1 MPRILTVDDSR
12 PIRMIV
18 SKALV
23 EMGFEVGEA
32 EDGNDGLK
40 KLKDGAFD
48 LVILDVTMPNLD
60 GPGMLAKMREAGDKT
75 PVLMLTSES
84 KTSIV
89 AALMKLGI
97 QDYVLK
103 PFKGDELR
111 GKVLKALKLPANYS
125 ATNKTDAAGATADAG
140 DGKLVMLVIDDME
153 NVHKKLRSM
162 IPDAVGLEIALTV
175 QDGLTAARNK
185 KVRAILV
192 DAEIQPGGP
201 AALVKQL
208 RLLQPAAGIWGM
220 ALRSANNVAKEMRDF
235 GFDDALL
242 KPFTQDSID
251 ALVEQYAAKNETLL
265 VAKDDLLQITPFLGK
280 EDRLERYF
288 SKLSADVK
296 SVVQKLGEACFESA
310 VIDAVHVPLMQPARV
325 AQFLVDIFKVA
336 SDLGLAIKVVG
347 SPELP
352 RAMSGFQETKD
363 LRCFHSVEAARAK
376 AA

>member
-18 SKALV
+18 SKAMV
-23 EMGFEVGEA
+23 ELGFQVGEA

-40 KLKDGAFD
+40 KLEQGSYD

-60 GPGMLAKMREAGDKT
+60 GPGMLGKMREAGNKT

-103 PFKGDELR
+103 PFKAEELR
-111 GKVLKALKLPANYS
+111 AKVLKALKLPADYGS
-125 ATNKTDAAGATADAG
+125 QAKSDGGATEAE
-140 DGKLVMLVIDDME
+140 GKPVFLVIDDME

-162 IPDAVGLEIALTV
+162 IPETTDLETAMTV
-175 QDGLTAARNK
+175 QDGLGSCRNK
-185 KVRAILV
+185 KYRLVLV
-192 DAEIQPGGP
+192 DTEIQPGGP

-208 RLLQPAAGIWGM
+208 RLLQPAAGILGM
-220 ALRSANNVAKEMRDF
+220 ALRSANNVAKEMRDL

-242 KPFTQDSID
+242 KPFTQESID
-251 ALVEQYAAKNETLL
+251 TLIEQYASKSETLF
-265 VAKDDLLQITPFLGK
+265 VVKDDLIEIAAFSGK
-280 EDRLERYF
+280 EERLERYF
-288 SKLSADVK
+288 VKLTADVRG
-296 SVVQKLGEACFESA
+296 VVQKLGEACFESA
-310 VIDAVHVPLMQPARV
+310 VLDATHVTLLQPARV
-325 AQFLVDIFKVA
+325 AQFLVDIFKA
-336 SDLGLAIKVVG
+336 ATDLGIAVKVVG

-352 RAMSGFQETKD
+352 KAMRGFQETKD
-363 LRCFHSVEAARAK
+363 LHCFTTVAEARAQ

>member
-40 KLKDGAFD
+40 KLQDSSYD
-48 LVILDVTMPNLD
+48 LVVLDVTMPNLD
-60 GPGMLAKMREAGDKT
+60 GPGMLAKMRERADKT

-111 GKVLKALKLPANYS
+111 AKVLKALKLPADYV
-125 ATNKTDAAGATADAG
+125 AQKAGGGGGAAEVD
-140 DGKLVMLVIDDME
+140 DGKLPILVIDDME

-162 IPDAVGLEIALTV
+162 MPENVTLEVAMSV
-175 QDGLTAARNK
+175 QDGLAASRNK
-185 KVRAILV
+185 KFRVVLV
-192 DAEIQPGGP
+192 DAEIQAGGP
-201 AALVKQL
+201 GPVVKQL
-208 RLLQPAAGIWGM
+208 RLLQPGAGMWGM

-242 KPFTQDSID
+242 KPFTQESLDTLI
-251 ALVEQYAAKNETLL
+251 EQYASKNETLFTT
-265 VAKDDLLQITPFLGK
+265 KEDLIQISPFLGK

-288 SKLSADVK
+288 AKLTTDVK
-296 SVVQKLGEACFESA
+296 GVIQKLGEACFESA
-310 VIDAVHVPLMQPARV
+310 VIDASNLPLQQAARV
-325 AQFLVDIFKVA
+325 AQFLVDVFKVA
-336 SDLGLAIKVVG
+336 SDLGITIKVVA
-347 SPELP
+347 STEFPKAL
-352 RAMSGFQETKD
+352 RGFQETKD
-363 LRCFHSVEAARAK
+363 LRCFSTVEEARSQAA
-376 AA
+376 

>member
-40 KLKDGAFD
+40 KLKEGAYD
-48 LVILDVTMPNLD
+48 LVVLDVTMPNLD
-60 GPGMLAKMREAGDKT
+60 GPGMLAKMREVGDKT

-111 GKVLKALKLPANYS
+111 AKVLKALKLPANYVAQNS
-125 ATNKTDAAGATADAG
+125 GAGAGADAG
-140 DGKLVMLVIDDME
+140 DGKLTMLVIDDME

-162 IPDAVGLEIALTV
+162 IPEAVELVTALTL
-175 QDGLTAARNK
+175 QDGLAAVRNK
-185 KVRAILV
+185 KFRAILV
-192 DAEIQPGGP
+192 DAEIQAGGP
-201 AALVKQL
+201 APVVKQL
-208 RLLQPAAGIWGM
+208 RLLLPSAGIWGM
-220 ALRSANNVAKEMRDF
+220 ALRSANNVAKEMKDL

-242 KPFTQDSID
+242 KPFTQDAID
-251 ALVEQYAAKNETLL
+251 ALIELYAVKNETLF
-265 VAKDDLLQITPFLGK
+265 VAKEDLIQLTPFLGK
-280 EDRLERYF
+280 EDKLERYF
-288 SKLSADVK
+288 TKLSADVK
-296 SVVQKLGEACFESA
+296 TVVQKLGEACFENA
-310 VIDAVHVPLMQPARV
+310 VIDAVNIPLQQPARV
-325 AQFLVDIFKVA
+325 AQFLVDAFKVA
-336 SDLGLAIKVVG
+336 TDLGIAVKVVG

-352 RAMSGFQETKD
+352 KAMRGFQETKD
-363 LRCFHSVEAARAK
+363 LHCFTSVEEARSQAA
-376 AA
+376 

>member
-40 KLKDGAFD
+40 KLQAGAYD
-48 LVILDVTMPNLD
+48 LVVLDVTMPNLD
-60 GPGMLAKMREAGDKT
+60 GPGMLAKMREGGDKT

-97 QDYVLK
+97 QDYLLK

-111 GKVLKALKLPANYS
+111 AKVLKALKLPANYV
-125 ATNKTDAAGATADAG
+125 AQNAGTAAAADAG

-162 IPDAVGLEIALTV
+162 MPETVELETALSV
-175 QDGLTAARNK
+175 QDGLNAVRGK
-185 KVRAILV
+185 KFRAILV
-192 DAEIQPGGP
+192 DAEIQAGG
-201 AALVKQL
+201 AAPLVKQL
-208 RLLQPAAGIWGM
+208 RLLQPGVGIWGM
-220 ALRSANNVAKEMRDF
+220 ALRSANNVAKEMRDV

-251 ALVEQYAAKNETLL
+251 ALIEQYTVKNETLL
-265 VAKDDLLQITPFLGK
+265 VVKEDLIQLTPFPGN
-280 EDRLERYF
+280 EDKLERYF
-288 SKLSADVK
+288 TKLSADVK
-296 SVVQKLGEACFESA
+296 TLVQKLGEACFEAA
-310 VIDAVHVPLMQPARV
+310 VIDATHVPLMQPARV
-325 AQFLVDIFKVA
+325 AQFLVDTFKVA
-336 SDLGLAIKVVG
+336 SDLGILVKVVA

-352 RAMSGFQETKD
+352 KAMRGFQETKD
-363 LRCFHSVEAARAK
+363 LRCFTSVEEARSQAA
-376 AA
+376 

>member
-40 KLKDGAFD
+40 KLQDGAYD
-48 LVILDVTMPNLD
+48 LVVLDVTMPNLD

-97 QDYVLK
+97 QDYLLK

-111 GKVLKALKLPANYS
+111 AKVLKALKLPANYVAQNS
-125 ATNKTDAAGATADAG
+125 GAADEG
-140 DGKLVMLVIDDME
+140 DGKLVVLVIDDME

-162 IPDAVGLEIALTV
+162 IPETVELETAMSVQEGLNAV
-175 QDGLTAARNK
+175 RNK
-185 KVRAILV
+185 KVKAILV
-192 DAEIQPGGP
+192 DADIQAGGP
-201 AALVKQL
+201 TALVKQL
-208 RLLQPAAGIWGM
+208 RLLQPGAGIWGM
-220 ALRSANNVAKEMRDF
+220 ALRSANNVAKEMRDL

-251 ALVEQYAAKNETLL
+251 ALIELYAVKNETLF
-265 VAKDDLLQITPFLGK
+265 VAKEDLIQITPFQGK
-280 EDRLERYF
+280 EDKLERYF
-288 SKLSADVK
+288 AKLSADVK
-296 SVVQKLGEACFESA
+296 AVVQKLGEACFERA
-310 VIDAVHVPLMQPARV
+310 VIDATYVPLQQPARV
-325 AQFLVDIFKVA
+325 AQFLVDTFKVA
-336 SDLGLAIKVVG
+336 SDLGISVKVVG
-347 SPELP
+347 SPELLK
-352 RAMSGFQETKD
+352 AMRGFQETKD
-363 LRCFHSVEAARAK
+363 LHCFTTVEEARSQAA
-376 AA
+376 

>member
-40 KLKDGAFD
+40 KLAAGSFD
-48 LVILDVTMPNLD
+48 LVVLDVTMPNLD
-60 GPGMLAKMREAGDKT
+60 GPGMLAKMREGGDKT

-97 QDYVLK
+97 ADYLLK

-111 GKVLKALKLPANYS
+111 AKVLKALKLPPNYVALNAGS
-125 ATNKTDAAGATADAG
+125 AGAADAG
-140 DGKLVMLVIDDME
+140 DGKLIMLVIDDME

-162 IPDAVGLEIALTV
+162 IPEAVEIDTALTIA
-175 QDGLTAARNK
+175 DGLTAVRGK
-185 KVRAILV
+185 KFKAILV
-192 DAEIQPGGP
+192 DAEIQAGGP
-201 AALVKQL
+201 APVVKQL
-208 RLLQPAAGIWGM
+208 RLLQPGAGIWGM
-220 ALRSANNVAKEMRDF
+220 ALRSANNVAKEMRDL

-251 ALVEQYAAKNETLL
+251 ALIEQYTSKNETFF
-265 VAKDDLLQITPFLGK
+265 VAKEDLIALTQFLGK
-280 EDRLERYF
+280 EDKLERYF
-288 SKLSADVK
+288 TKLSADVK
-296 SVVQKLGEACFESA
+296 TVVQKLGEACFENA
-310 VIDAVHVPLMQPARV
+310 VIDVTHVPLMQPARV
-325 AQFLVDIFKVA
+325 AQFLVDTFKVA
-336 SDLGLAIKVVG
+336 TELGISVKVVG
-347 SPELP
+347 SPELT

-363 LRCFHSVEAARAK
+363 LHCFTSVEQARSK

>member
-40 KLKDGAFD
+40 KLAAGGFD

-60 GPGMLAKMREAGDKT
+60 GPGMLAKMREGGDKT

-97 QDYVLK
+97 VDYLLK

-111 GKVLKALKLPANYS
+111 AKVLKALKLPANYVAQKS
-125 ATNKTDAAGATADAG
+125 GAAGADAG
-140 DGKLVMLVIDDME
+140 DGKLIMLVIDDME

-162 IPDAVGLEIALTV
+162 IPESVELETALAIA
-175 QDGLTAARNK
+175 DGLTAVRGK
-185 KVRAILV
+185 KFRAILV
-192 DAEIQPGGP
+192 DSEIQAGGP
-201 AALVKQL
+201 APLVKQL
-208 RLLQPAAGIWGM
+208 RLLQPGAGIWGM
-220 ALRSANNVAKEMRDF
+220 ALRSANNVAKEMRDL

-251 ALVEQYAAKNETLL
+251 ALIEQYTAKNETLF
-265 VAKDDLLQITPFLGK
+265 VAKEDLIELTQFLGK
-280 EDRLERYF
+280 EDKLERYF
-288 SKLSADVK
+288 SKLTTDVK
-296 SVVQKLGEACFESA
+296 TVVQKLGEACFEDA
-310 VIDAVHVPLMQPARV
+310 VIDATHIPLQQPARV
-325 AQFLVDIFKVA
+325 AQFLVDTFKVA
-336 SDLGLAIKVVG
+336 SDLGISVKVVA

-352 RAMSGFQETKD
+352 KAMSGFQETKD
-363 LRCFHSVEAARAK
+363 LHCFATVEQARAK

>member
-40 KLKDGAFD
+40 KLQASAYD
-48 LVILDVTMPNLD
+48 LVVLDVTMPNLD
-60 GPGMLAKMREAGDKT
+60 GPGMLAKMRHGGDKT

-97 QDYVLK
+97 QDYLLK

-111 GKVLKALKLPANYS
+111 AKVLKALKLPANYV
-125 ATNKTDAAGATADAG
+125 AQNAGAAAADAG
-140 DGKLVMLVIDDME
+140 DGKIIMLVIDDME

-162 IPDAVGLEIALTV
+162 IPEAVELETALAV
-175 QDGLTAARNK
+175 QDGLNTVRSK
-185 KVRAILV
+185 KFRVILV
-192 DAEIQPGGP
+192 DAEIQAGG
-201 AALVKQL
+201 AAPLVKQL
-208 RLLQPAAGIWGM
+208 RLLQPGAGIWGM
-220 ALRSANNVAKEMRDF
+220 ALRSANNVAKEMRDV

-242 KPFTQDSID
+242 KPFTQESID
-251 ALVEQYAAKNETLL
+251 ALIEQYTVKNEALF
-265 VAKDDLLQITPFLGK
+265 VAKEDLIQLTPFQGK
-280 EDRLERYF
+280 EDKLERYF
-288 SKLSADVK
+288 AKLSTEVK
-296 SVVQKLGEACFESA
+296 AVVQKLGEACFETA
-310 VIDAVHVPLMQPARV
+310 VVDATHVPLQQPARV
-325 AQFLVDIFKVA
+325 AQFLVDVFKVA
-336 SDLGLAIKVVG
+336 SELGIGMKVVG

-352 RAMSGFQETKD
+352 TAMRGFQETKD
-363 LRCFHSVEAARAK
+363 LRCFASVEQARA
-376 AA
+376 

>member
-18 SKALV
+18 SKALI

-40 KLKDGAFD
+40 KLAAGGFD

-60 GPGMLAKMREAGDKT
+60 GPGMLAKMRESGDKT

-97 QDYVLK
+97 VDYLLK

-111 GKVLKALKLPANYS
+111 AKVLKALKLPANYVAQKS
-125 ATNKTDAAGATADAG
+125 GAAGAEAA
-140 DGKLVMLVIDDME
+140 DGKLIMLVIDDME

-162 IPDAVGLEIALTV
+162 IPESVEMETAMAIA
-175 QDGLTAARNK
+175 DGLTAVRSK
-185 KVRAILV
+185 KFRAILV
-192 DAEIQPGGP
+192 DSEIQAGGP
-201 AALVKQL
+201 APLVKQL
-208 RLLQPAAGIWGM
+208 RLLQPGAGIWGM
-220 ALRSANNVAKEMRDF
+220 ALRSANNVAKEMRDL

-251 ALVEQYAAKNETLL
+251 ALIEQYTAKSETLF
-265 VAKDDLLQITPFLGK
+265 VAKEDLIELTQFLGK
-280 EDRLERYF
+280 EDKLERYF
-288 SKLSADVK
+288 SKLTTDVK
-296 SVVQKLGEACFESA
+296 TVVQKLGEACFEDA
-310 VIDAVHVPLMQPARV
+310 VIDATHIPLQQPARV
-325 AQFLVDIFKVA
+325 AQFLVDTFKIA
-336 SDLGLAIKVVG
+336 SDLGITVKVVA

-352 RAMSGFQETKD
+352 KAMSGFQETKD
-363 LRCFHSVEAARAK
+363 LRCFTTVEQARAK

>member
-18 SKALV
+18 SKELI

-40 KLKDGAFD
+40 KLAAGAFE
-48 LVILDVTMPNLD
+48 LVVLDVTMPNLD
-60 GPGMLAKMREAGDKT
+60 GPGMLAKMREGGDKT

-97 QDYVLK
+97 ADYLLK

-111 GKVLKALKLPANYS
+111 AKVLKALKLPPNYV
-125 ATNKTDAAGATADAG
+125 AQNAGAAGAATDAG
-140 DGKLVMLVIDDME
+140 DGKLIMLVIDDME

-162 IPDAVGLEIALTV
+162 IPETV
-175 QDGLTAARNK
+175 QLDTAMTVADGLTAVRGK
-185 KVRAILV
+185 KFKAILV
-192 DAEIQPGGP
+192 DAEIQAGGP
-201 AALVKQL
+201 AAVVKQL
-208 RLLQPAAGIWGM
+208 RLLAPGAGIWGM
-220 ALRSANNVAKEMRDF
+220 ALRSANNVAKEMRDL

-251 ALVEQYAAKNETLL
+251 ALIEQYTSKNETLF
-265 VAKDDLLQITPFLGK
+265 VVKEDLIELTQFLGK
-280 EDRLERYF
+280 EDKLERYF
-288 SKLSADVK
+288 AKLSGDVK
-296 SVVQKLGEACFESA
+296 TVVQKLGEACFESA
-310 VIDAVHVPLMQPARV
+310 VIDATHMPLMQPARV
-325 AQFLVDIFKVA
+325 AQFLVDTFKVA
-336 SDLGLAIKVVG
+336 TELGISVKVVG

-352 RAMSGFQETKD
+352 KAMRGFQETKD
-363 LRCFHSVEAARAK
+363 LHCFTSVEQARSK

>member
-40 KLKDGAFD
+40 KLQAGAYD
-48 LVILDVTMPNLD
+48 LVVLDVTMPNLD
-60 GPGMLAKMREAGDKT
+60 GPGMLAKMREGGDKT

-97 QDYVLK
+97 QDYLLK

-111 GKVLKALKLPANYS
+111 AKVLKALKLPANY
-125 ATNKTDAAGATADAG
+125 AAQNAGTAAAADAG

-162 IPDAVGLEIALTV
+162 MPETVELETALSV
-175 QDGLTAARNK
+175 QDGLNAVRSK
-185 KVRAILV
+185 KFRAILV
-192 DAEIQPGGP
+192 DAEIQAGG
-201 AALVKQL
+201 AAPLVKQL
-208 RLLQPAAGIWGM
+208 RLLQPGVGIWGM
-220 ALRSANNVAKEMRDF
+220 ALRSANNVAKEMRDV

-251 ALVEQYAAKNETLL
+251 ALIEQYTVKNETLL
-265 VAKDDLLQITPFLGK
+265 VAKEDLIQLTPFPGN
-280 EDRLERYF
+280 EDKLERYF
-288 SKLSADVK
+288 TKLSADVK
-296 SVVQKLGEACFESA
+296 TLVQKLGEACFESA
-310 VIDAVHVPLMQPARV
+310 VIDATHVPLMQPARV
-325 AQFLVDIFKVA
+325 AQFLVDTFKVA
-336 SDLGLAIKVVG
+336 SDLGILVKVVA

-352 RAMSGFQETKD
+352 KAMRGFQETKD
-363 LRCFHSVEAARAK
+363 LRCFTSVEEARSQAA
-376 AA
+376 

>member
-40 KLKDGAFD
+40 KLQEGAYD
-48 LVILDVTMPNLD
+48 LVVLDVTMPNLD
-60 GPGMLAKMREAGDKT
+60 GPGMLAKMREVGDKT

-111 GKVLKALKLPANYS
+111 GKVLKALKLPANYV
-125 ATNKTDAAGATADAG
+125 AQNGGATAGAAETG
-140 DGKLVMLVIDDME
+140 DGKLTILVIDDME

-162 IPDAVGLEIALTV
+162 IPEAVGLETALTV
-175 QDGLTAARNK
+175 QDGLNAVRNK
-185 KVRAILV
+185 KVKAILV
-192 DAEIQPGGP
+192 DAEIQAGGP
-201 AALVKQL
+201 APVVKQL
-208 RLLQPAAGIWGM
+208 RLLQPGAGIWGM
-220 ALRSANNVAKEMRDF
+220 ALRSANNVAKEMRDL

-242 KPFTQDSID
+242 KPFTQDAID
-251 ALVEQYAAKNETLL
+251 ALIEQYAVKNETLF
-265 VAKDDLLQITPFLGK
+265 VAKDDLIQITPFLGK

-288 SKLSADVK
+288 VKLAADVK
-296 SVVQKLGEACFESA
+296 TVVQKLGEACFEKA
-310 VIDAVHVPLMQPARV
+310 VIDAINLPLQQPARV
-325 AQFLVDIFKVA
+325 AQFLVDTFKVA
-336 SDLGLAIKVVG
+336 GDLGISVKVVG

-352 RAMSGFQETKD
+352 KAMRGFQETKD
-363 LRCFHSVEAARAK
+363 LRCFTTVDEARAQ

>member
-18 SKALV
+18 SKAMV
-23 EMGFEVGEA
+23 ELGFEVGEA

-40 KLKDGAFD
+40 KLQQASFD

-60 GPGMLAKMREAGDKT
+60 GPGMLGKMREGGDKT

-103 PFKGDELR
+103 PFKGEELR
-111 GKVLKALKLPANYS
+111 AKVLKALKLPADYRNQAKSDGGS
-125 ATNKTDAAGATADAG
+125 ADVDSKT
-140 DGKLVMLVIDDME
+140 VFLVIDDME
-153 NVHKKLRSM
+153 NVHKKLRGM
-162 IPDAVGLEIALTV
+162 IPDTTDLDTALTV
-175 QDGLTAARNK
+175 QDGLASCRNK
-185 KVRAILV
+185 KFRVILV
-192 DAEIQPGGP
+192 DTEIQPGGP

-208 RLLQPAAGIWGM
+208 RLLQPAAGILGM
-220 ALRSANNVAKEMRDF
+220 ALRSANNVTKEMRDL

-242 KPFTQDSID
+242 KPFTQESID
-251 ALVEQYAAKNETLL
+251 ALVEQYATKNETLF
-265 VAKDDLLQITPFLGK
+265 VAKDDLIEVAAFAGK

-288 SKLSADVK
+288 IKLTTDVK
-296 SVVQKLGEACFESA
+296 GVVQKLGEACFESA
-310 VIDAVHVPLMQPARV
+310 VIDATHLTLLQPARV
-325 AQFLVDIFKVA
+325 AQFLVDVFKAA
-336 SDLGLAIKVVG
+336 SDLGIAVKVVA

-352 RAMSGFQETKD
+352 KAMRGFQETKD
-363 LRCFHSVEAARAK
+363 LRCFASVAEARAQ

>member
-1 MPRILTVDDSR
+1 
-12 PIRMIV
+12 MIV
-18 SKALV
+18 SKALI

-40 KLKDGAFD
+40 KLGDSSYD
-48 LVILDVTMPNLD
+48 LVVLDVTMPNLD
-60 GPGMLAKMREAGDKT
+60 GPGMLAKMRERGDKT

-111 GKVLKALKLPANYS
+111 AKVIKALKLPADYV
-125 ATNKTDAAGATADAG
+125 AAKKASSGGATAEAD
-140 DGKLVMLVIDDME
+140 DGKLAVLVIDDME

-162 IPDAVGLEIALTV
+162 LPENVILETAMGV
-175 QDGLTAARNK
+175 PDGLSASRNK
-185 KVRAILV
+185 KFKVILV
-192 DAEIQPGGP
+192 DAEIQAGGP
-201 AALVKQL
+201 APVVKQL

-242 KPFTQDSID
+242 KPFTQESLDTLI
-251 ALVEQYAAKNETLL
+251 EQYASKNETLFTT
-265 VAKDDLLQITPFLGK
+265 KEDLIQITTFTGK

-288 SKLSADVK
+288 AKLTADVK
-296 SVVQKLGEACFESA
+296 AVVQKLGEACFENA
-310 VIDAVHVPLMQPARV
+310 VIDANNLPMQQAARV
-325 AQFLVDIFKVA
+325 AQFLVDVFKVA
-336 SDLGLAIKVVG
+336 SDLGITVKVVA
-347 SPELP
+347 SAEFPKAL
-352 RAMSGFQETKD
+352 RGFQETKD
-363 LRCFHSVEAARAK
+363 LRCFSTVEEARAR

>member
-23 EMGFEVGEA
+23 EMDFQIGEA

-40 KLKDGAFD
+40 KLQEGAYD

-60 GPGMLAKMREAGDKT
+60 GPGMLAKMRESGDKT

-111 GKVLKALKLPANYS
+111 AKVLKALKLPANYTAQKSGEEAS
-125 ATNKTDAAGATADAG
+125 AADAG
-140 DGKLVMLVIDDME
+140 DGKLNMLVIDDME

-162 IPDAVGLEIALTV
+162 IPEAVALEAAMTA
-175 QDGLTAARNK
+175 QDGLTSARRK
-185 KVRAILV
+185 KFRAILV

-201 AALVKQL
+201 TALVKQL
-208 RLLQPAAGIWGM
+208 RMLQPAAGMWGM

-235 GFDDALL
+235 GFDEALL
-242 KPFTQDSID
+242 KPFTQDSINT
-251 ALVEQYAAKNETLL
+251 LIEQYAAKNETLF
-265 VAKDDLLQITPFLGK
+265 VAKDDLIQITQFLGK

-288 SKLSADVK
+288 GKLTADMK
-296 SVVQKLGEACFESA
+296 GVVQKLGEACFENA
-310 VIDAVHVPLMQPARV
+310 VIDATHLPLLQPARV
-325 AQFLVDIFKVA
+325 AQFLVDVFKA
-336 SDLGLAIKVVG
+336 AGDLGLSVKVVA
-347 SPELP
+347 PAEFTK
-352 RAMSGFQETKD
+352 AMGGFQETKD
-363 LRCFHSVEAARAK
+363 LRCFASVEEACAK
-376 AA
+376 AAS

>member
-40 KLKDGAFD
+40 KLLEGTFD

-60 GPGMLAKMREAGDKT
+60 GPGMLAKMRESGNKT

-111 GKVLKALKLPANYS
+111 AKVLKALKLPANYTAHGGGGEAS
-125 ATNKTDAAGATADAG
+125 PADAG
-140 DGKLVMLVIDDME
+140 DGKIVILVIDDME

-162 IPDAVGLEIALTV
+162 IPEAVGLEMALSA
-175 QDGLTAARNK
+175 QDGLAAARNK
-185 KVRAILV
+185 KIKAILV

-208 RLLQPAAGIWGM
+208 RMLQPAAGIWGM
-220 ALRSANNVAKEMRDF
+220 ALRSANNVTKEMRDF
-235 GFDDALL
+235 GFDDAFL
-242 KPFTQDSID
+242 KPFAQDAID
-251 ALVEQYAAKNETLL
+251 ALVEQYAAKNETLF
-265 VAKDDLLQITPFLGK
+265 VAKEELIQITPFLGK

-288 SKLSADVK
+288 SKLSADLK
-296 SVVQKLGEACFESA
+296 GVVQKLGEACFEQ
-310 VIDAVHVPLMQPARV
+310 VVLDAINLPLMQPARV

-336 SDLGLAIKVVG
+336 SDLGIAMKVVG
-347 SPELP
+347 SAELP
-352 RAMSGFQETKD
+352 KAMSGFQETKD
-363 LRCFHSVEAARAK
+363 LHCFASVDEARAK